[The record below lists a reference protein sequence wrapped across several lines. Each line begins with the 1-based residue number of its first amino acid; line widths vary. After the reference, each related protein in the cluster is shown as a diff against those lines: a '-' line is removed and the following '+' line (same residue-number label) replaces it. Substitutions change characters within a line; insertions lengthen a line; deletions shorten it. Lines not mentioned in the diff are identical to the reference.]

1 MVLECEK
8 KIVSKV
14 EKEVFSQRIWSD
26 KKVFQHCFNGGRK
39 RVFQR

>member
-26 KKVFQHCFNGGRK
+26 KKVFNIVLMVAE